1 MKTTNGEFFKSL
13 SNEEKIKFRE
23 QYGKHPLREFI
34 DWQAFYNSESG
45 DEMDFVKCIKKDRM
59 VIDDSFKDAET
70 QEEENVIILLEFE
83 DDDTEYQL
91 VYAIEDGI
99 FYKIPKSTPVTLI
112 PEELGGEPDE
122 EILPDDE
129 IDESDFF
136 NEE

>member
-45 DEMDFVKCIKKDRM
+45 DEMDFVRCIKKDRM
-59 VIDDSFKDAET
+59 VIDDTFKDEET

-99 FYKIPKSTPVTLI
+99 FYKIPKPTPVTLI
-112 PEELGGEPDE
+112 PEEFGGEPDE

-129 IDESDFF
+129 FDESDFLS
-136 NEE
+136 EE